1 MIKKFVAVATT
12 LALATVMSFALTI
25 PKAHA
30 AGKVDC
36 DKVME
41 ELNAGKKPK
50 EVAKDLGI
58 SVSSVRKCRRK
69 ARAAMK
75 ATPAAAAAPAA
86 AAPAPAAPAPAA
98 PAAPAPA
105 AAPSAAK

>member
-1 MIKKFVAVATT
+1 VTKKIVAVATT
-12 LALATVMSFALTI
+12 LALATVMSFAISI

-50 EVAKDLGI
+50 EVASDLGI
-58 SVSSVRKCRRK
+58 STSSVRRCKRK
-69 ARAAMK
+69 AHKASMASPAAMSS
-75 ATPAAAAAPAA
+75 
-86 AAPAPAAPAPAA
+86 PAAPMAPM
-98 PAAPAPA
+98 
-105 AAPSAAK
+105 AAPSPGK

>member
-1 MIKKFVAVATT
+1 VIKKFAAVATT
-12 LALATVMSFALTI
+12 LALATVMSFALSV

-50 EVAKDLGI
+50 DVAKDLGVSRG
-58 SVSSVRKCRRK
+58 SVYRCKK
-69 ARAAMK
+69 
-75 ATPAAAAAPAA
+75 AAALAAKKAAPA

-98 PAAPAPA
+98 PAPAAPAP
-105 AAPSAAK
+105 SGK

>member
-12 LALATVMSFALTI
+12 LALVTVMTFTLSI
-25 PKAHA
+25 PKAQA

-41 ELNAGKKPK
+41 QINAGKKPK

-58 SVSSVRKCRRK
+58 SVSSVRKCKRK

-75 ATPAAAAAPAA
+75 KEAPA
-86 AAPAPAAPAPAA
+86 AAPAPAA

-105 AAPSAAK
+105 AAPSAGAK

>member
-1 MIKKFVAVATT
+1 VTKKIVAVATT
-12 LALATVMSFALTI
+12 LALAAVMSFAVSI

-50 EVAKDLGI
+50 EVASDLGI
-58 SVSSVRKCRRK
+58 STSSVRRCKRK
-69 ARAAMK
+69 AHKAEGSMASPAAMSS
-75 ATPAAAAAPAA
+75 
-86 AAPAPAAPAPAA
+86 PAAPM
-98 PAAPAPA
+98 
-105 AAPSAAK
+105 AAPSPGK